1 VSRVTSDTWYLCF
14 VCLKDQW
21 THVLT
26 HFSLCSSGTVLDLP
40 YVFVADGEEEE
51 MHENSAFDM
60 NAMAGL
66 AGAAG
71 IAMALAS
78 GADPIEVAMQACCAI
93 L

>member
-1 VSRVTSDTWYLCF
+1 MCPRKTVR
-14 VCLKDQW
+14 
-21 THVLT
+21 VLT
-26 HFSLCSSGTVLDLP
+26 TPRICPLSSSGTVLDLP

-51 MHENSAFDM
+51 MHDNPGFDM
-60 NAMAGL
+60 DAMSGF

-78 GADPIEVAMQACCAI
+78 GADPVDVAMQACCAI